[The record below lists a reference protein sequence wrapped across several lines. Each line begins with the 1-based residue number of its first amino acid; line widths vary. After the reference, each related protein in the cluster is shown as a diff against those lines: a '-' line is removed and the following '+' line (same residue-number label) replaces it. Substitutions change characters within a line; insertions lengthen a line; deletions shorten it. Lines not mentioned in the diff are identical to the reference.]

1 MKCPIAALLLCR
13 QCRGPELI
21 GRVLS
26 VGIIS
31 NYNNYHYHRRGDGD
45 RVALPTAINTAYL
58 GTSHFKT
65 IDRGMFF
72 SVSSNY
78 RTGGKMLWYGMGW
91 GCKILCRDSKRLN
104 INSHSFGCGLSWFW
118 VKCSSLVFSPRP
130 HRHISWQRLQHSQW
144 LEMILWKI
152 IPI

>member
-45 RVALPTAINTAYL
+45 RVALPSILLTSAQAISKPEIEGCSFL
-58 GTSHFKT
+58 FHQTSGQVAKC
-65 IDRGMFF
+65 
-72 SVSSNY
+72 
-78 RTGGKMLWYGMGW
+78 YGMGW
-91 GCKILCRDSKRLN
+91 GCKILCRGSKRVN

-144 LEMILWKI
+144 LEIILWKI